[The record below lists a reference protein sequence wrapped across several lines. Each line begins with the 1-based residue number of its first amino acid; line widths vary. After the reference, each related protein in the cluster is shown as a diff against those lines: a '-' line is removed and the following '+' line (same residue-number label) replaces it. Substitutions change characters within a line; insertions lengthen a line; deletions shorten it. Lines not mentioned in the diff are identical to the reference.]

1 MNKRGMNKTFIIII
15 IAIIAI
21 LAVYFTFFFYYK
33 CTDIGCFKAHQEKCS
48 KTKFINDAQD
58 ATWSYAIKGKS
69 SGQCK
74 IEVELVQI
82 KQGEKTLE
90 TLEGNKMLCYLPL
103 GNTANPETDLS
114 KCHGLLKEELQE
126 TIINKLHAYI
136 LKNVGEISEELK
148 GVV

>member
-1 MNKRGMNKTFIIII
+1 MSKTFIVIML
-15 IAIIAI
+15 AIIAI

-33 CTDIGCFKAHQEKCS
+33 CTDTDCFRAHQEKCS

-58 ATWSYAIKGKS
+58 ATWGYAIKGKS

-90 TLEGNKMLCYLPL
+90 ELEGNKMLCYLPL
-103 GNTANPETDLS
+103 GNTANPEADIS
-114 KCHGLLKEELQE
+114 KCHGLLKEKLQE